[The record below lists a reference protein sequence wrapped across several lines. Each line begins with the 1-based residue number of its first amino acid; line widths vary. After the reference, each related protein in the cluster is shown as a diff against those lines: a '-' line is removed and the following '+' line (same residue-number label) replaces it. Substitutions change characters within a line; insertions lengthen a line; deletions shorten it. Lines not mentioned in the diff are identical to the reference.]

1 MRIAAASLAE
11 LAGIRH
17 GFFGRRG
24 GVSGGP
30 FASLNVSLRNA
41 DHTDHALENR
51 QRVLAALGAEGRPLL
66 IARQVHGVHC
76 RVVEAAFDPVAPPEA
91 DALATRSPGLVLGV
105 TTADCVPLLLAE
117 PVAGVVA
124 AAHAGWRGALH
135 GIIEA
140 TVEAMAGL
148 GAAPA
153 RIRAA
158 IGPCIAQASY
168 EVGAPFETA
177 FLEADPA
184 NRRFFVAGPAGRPHF
199 DLEGFCAHRL
209 ERAGVSRI
217 EPLGLDTCADAE
229 RFFSYRRATK
239 AGERHFGLQVAVITR
254 DEAAA
259 QPSSSPLS
267 R

>member
-1 MRIAAASLAE
+1 MRSEAAT
-11 LAGIRH
+11 LAGLAGLRH

-41 DHTDHALENR
+41 DHTNHALENR
-51 QRVLAALGAEGRPLL
+51 RRVLAALGGEGRPLL
-66 IARQVHGVHC
+66 IARQVHGVQC
-76 RVVEAAFDPVAPPEA
+76 RVVEAAFDPAAPPEA

-105 TTADCVPLLLAE
+105 TTADCAPLLLAE
-117 PVAGVVA
+117 PVAGVAA

-140 TVEAMAGL
+140 TVAAMIDL
-148 GAAPA
+148 GAAPG

-168 EVGAPFETA
+168 EVGAPFAAA
-177 FLEADPA
+177 FLDADPA
-184 NRRFFVAGPAGRPHF
+184 NRRFFVAAPAGRPHF

-209 ERAGVSRI
+209 ERAGVAQVER
-217 EPLGLDTCADAE
+217 LGLDTCADAE
-229 RFFSYRRATK
+229 RFFSYRRTTK
-239 AGERHFGLQVAVITR
+239 AGERHFGLQVAVIGL
-254 DEAAA
+254 DGAAA
-259 QPSSSPLS
+259 QPSSRPIS